1 MKKKMFIISI
11 KRLYFLN
18 NCLKMDYDDV
28 NKSVQIK
35 SMNNNLNY
43 ANNEV
48 QQAIDDLYN
57 NSESSSEL
65 EVFYKLIFI
74 QLSISCQNLYQ
85 MDKRSNS
92 DPFVVVYM
100 TMEGY
105 YKEIGRTEIL
115 IDEKKYFYNY
125 NFIKQSKIYKNI

>member
-1 MKKKMFIISI
+1 MKIIEKNVKSVKKMLRISI

-65 EVFYKLIFI
+65 EVFFKLIFI
-74 QLSISCQNLYQ
+74 
-85 MDKRSNS
+85 
-92 DPFVVVYM
+92 
-100 TMEGY
+100 
-105 YKEIGRTEIL
+105 
-115 IDEKKYFYNY
+115 
-125 NFIKQSKIYKNI
+125 

>member
-1 MKKKMFIISI
+1 MFRISK

-65 EVFYKLIFI
+65 EVFFKLI
-74 QLSISCQNLYQ
+74 
-85 MDKRSNS
+85 
-92 DPFVVVYM
+92 
-100 TMEGY
+100 
-105 YKEIGRTEIL
+105 L
-115 IDEKKYFYNY
+115 I
-125 NFIKQSKIYKNI
+125 

>member
-1 MKKKMFIISI
+1 
-11 KRLYFLN
+11 
-18 NCLKMDYDDV
+18 
-28 NKSVQIK
+28 
-35 SMNNNLNY
+35 
-43 ANNEV
+43 
-48 QQAIDDLYN
+48 
-57 NSESSSEL
+57 
-65 EVFYKLIFI
+65 
-74 QLSISCQNLYQ
+74 

-125 NFIKQSKIYKNI
+125 NFIK

>member
-1 MKKKMFIISI
+1 MFIISI

-74 QLSISCQNLYQ
+74 
-85 MDKRSNS
+85 
-92 DPFVVVYM
+92 
-100 TMEGY
+100 
-105 YKEIGRTEIL
+105 
-115 IDEKKYFYNY
+115 
-125 NFIKQSKIYKNI
+125 

>member
-1 MKKKMFIISI
+1 MLRISI

-65 EVFYKLIFI
+65 EVFFKLI
-74 QLSISCQNLYQ
+74 
-85 MDKRSNS
+85 
-92 DPFVVVYM
+92 
-100 TMEGY
+100 
-105 YKEIGRTEIL
+105 L
-115 IDEKKYFYNY
+115 I
-125 NFIKQSKIYKNI
+125 

>member
-1 MKKKMFIISI
+1 MSRISI

-65 EVFYKLIFI
+65 EVFFKLIFI
-74 QLSISCQNLYQ
+74 
-85 MDKRSNS
+85 
-92 DPFVVVYM
+92 
-100 TMEGY
+100 
-105 YKEIGRTEIL
+105 
-115 IDEKKYFYNY
+115 
-125 NFIKQSKIYKNI
+125 